1 MADKCP
7 CGVLY
12 PSTGFAIDTLF
23 CCCSDG
29 GSDEGIVIAADADI
43 NDTPVVGATVLVKGK
58 RTGTKTDT
66 NGAFTITANK
76 GDVLV
81 ISSVGY
87 TTQQVTVDGN
97 TIKVTLPLTESTL
110 GEVVVTALGIKK
122 ERKALGYSVTDL
134 GVEGINEKQEYQCN

>member
-43 NDTPVVGATVLVKGK
+43 NDTPVVGAIAIPIT
-58 RTGTKTDT
+58 TAATKTGIT
-66 NGAFTITANK
+66 IVEFTSL
-76 GDVLV
+76 VL
-81 ISSVGY
+81 
-87 TTQQVTVDGN
+87 
-97 TIKVTLPLTESTL
+97 LWFLLE
-110 GEVVVTALGIKK
+110 
-122 ERKALGYSVTDL
+122 
-134 GVEGINEKQEYQCN
+134 EGIFSLLEII